1 MRKVTTFSGKAVNPE
16 PQQPSKS
23 RLLCHVGDCDQIGT
37 FSESSGPDAKFV
49 CWVHDRIKP
58 EDNHRLNE
66 GIHNYRWLLN
76 LCNRI
81 TVLPE
86 IDLEINDGYKQEE
99 INKFCEAKGVPELAR
114 KRNNGEFPKTLA
126 WEPKIYWVI
135 RFRNFTL
142 NKLLGREDIIPSRE
156 SLSAALGKSFK
167 QMPK

>member
-16 PQQPSKS
+16 PQEPSKS

-81 TVLPE
+81 TVLPK
-86 IDLEINDGYKQEE
+86 IDLEINESAKQIE
-99 INKFCEAKGVPELAR
+99 INKFCEAKGIPQMAR
-114 KRNNGEFPKTLA
+114 IKNAGDYPKTLE
-126 WEPKIYWVI
+126 WEPQIQWVS
-135 RFRNFTL
+135 RFRNFTIDVL
-142 NKLLGREDIIPSRE
+142 MGRVEIT
-156 SLSAALGKSFK
+156 GNG
-167 QMPK
+167 